1 MVPPDAMAQPE
12 AVPIYTPARHMP
24 MRVRPAGRMTDDELF
39 ELCALNREL
48 VIERTKDGELIIMSP
63 TGAETGRRNF
73 ALIGQLYAWIA
84 REGQGVGFDSS
95 TGFLLPNG
103 AERSPDVAWVRR
115 SRWDSLTTEERRK
128 FAPLCPDFVIEL
140 RSPSEDLPELE
151 AKMAEYIACGALLAW
166 LIDAD
171 ARRIRA
177 YRPGRPVEIIDGAAQ
192 LSGEPELPGFRLDLS
207 EVW

>member
-1 MVPPDAMAQPE
+1 MALPDVIPVLA
-12 AVPIYTPARHMP
+12 PARHMP
-24 MRVRPAGRMTDDELF
+24 MRVRVAGVIGDDELF
-39 ELCALNREL
+39 EICALNREL
-48 VIERTKDGELIIMSP
+48 RIERTKEGELIIMSP

-84 REGQGVGFDSS
+84 RDGRGVGFDSS

-115 SRWDSLTTEERRK
+115 ERWDALSPEAKRK
-128 FAPLCPDFVIEL
+128 FAPLCPDFVVDL
-140 RSPSEDLPELE
+140 RSPSEDLADLE
-151 AKMAEYIACGALLAW
+151 AKMQEYVECGANLGW

-171 ARRIRA
+171 AKRVA
-177 YRPGRPVEIIDGAAQ
+177 VYRPGRSPETLTAPRS
-192 LSGEPELPGFRLDLS
+192 LSGDPELSGLVIDLS